1 MYAAHSISI
10 LWLIIC
16 RYEISFEITIPNN
29 ELYFESYLEMNT
41 LFPSFFFFLL
51 ILKYD
56 SILLRP
62 PKWL

>member
-29 ELYFESYLEMNT
+29 ELYFESYLGMNT
-41 LFPSFFFFLL
+41 LFPPFLL
-51 ILKYD
+51 ISKYD